1 VLEPPLAGEVVDRP
15 AGVLGDLAAA
25 VGAEARV
32 VVRRVLG
39 EVGGDQVDVAGVE
52 RLVVAADVVERVD
65 AGIFTCRVSIC
76 ATVVRR

>member
-1 VLEPPLAGEVVDRP
+1 VLEPPLPAEVVDRP
-15 AGVLGDLAAA
+15 AGVLGDRAAV

-32 VVRRVLG
+32 VMGRVLG
-39 EVGGDQVDVAGVE
+39 EVRGDQVDVACVE

-65 AGIFTCRVSIC
+65 ADIFTCRLSIC